1 MDKNKNLTDSAI
13 AFSKRLLDT
22 YHYKTSIEYTFSRKF
37 IEQNND
43 LVKFRDKNAKT
54 IESYQNKQLH
64 KLSPKQRRVVDKEA
78 EKFSS
83 TLNTDNMITT
93 NNELNFV
100 GLWLEYEYY
109 QKNFLVNFLLLNKD
123 IFKKIVTLKAKKIK
137 DEPSVDSVYW
147 KHFFANKLSSE
158 VEYDYVNLFIYKIT
172 KNSFDTQN
180 LFKDIGVEISSF
192 DYEIILCLQR
202 LRNCIIH
209 NKSILNEEDFNIIS
223 SLVSNKEHSK
233 LYSKKMIKAKNNWNS
248 NQKKEKDKIKKTKEI
263 EAGGIFPC
271 NFTRIYYFFKEL
283 QKELRKNFIVNKEYS
298 IFLKPKQFDSI
309 FFIIYRDFFNKTY
322 LLLSK
327 SDFDYDVENDS
338 LVQLTNNNRLDC
350 IDGIIFCFGKLF
362 EKEKTA
368 CIKRAGKNFVQ
379 SVDEKFGHPLV
390 LRIIKVSNLFDSM
403 IQILEDSSL
412 YDINTGEFELKAKI
426 RVQNRLRVNILALG
440 YYNQSMMGR
449 ANDAGGSFNKNSILN
464 DPIFSLIKHNENSEL
479 FDSDD
484 KSINIDFKFAKHLLL
499 NELKQAE
506 ETLYNCK
513 DFNAENLNAINN
525 WPLLYDFKK
534 TDAFL
539 NIQEA
544 YGLIEKEDNY
554 LNQLEITDK
563 KVEA

>member
-1 MDKNKNLTDSAI
+1 MDKNKNLTDSAT

-283 QKELRKNFIVNKEYS
+283 QKELRANFIVNKEYS
-298 IFLKPKQFDSI
+298 IILKPKQFDSI

-350 IDGIIFCFGKLF
+350 IDGIIFCYGDLF

-403 IQILEDSSL
+403 IQILEDNSL
-412 YDINTGEFELKAKI
+412 YDINTGEFELKANI

-513 DFNAENLNAINN
+513 DFNAENLNAINA